1 MSSIDQRIEAI
12 ETRIRQLRLQKQ
24 QVEARKRAEQ
34 SKRQKSEE
42 LRRKI
47 LIGAAIL
54 DKVERGEWTEAKLR
68 ELMAQ
73 VIVKADERA
82 LFGLLD
88 LGDGLPL
95 PSAKSNDAK
104 PQGRSKVLAA
114 RAATAANKSEP
125 LI

>member
-12 ETRIRQLRLQKQ
+12 ETKIRQLRLQKQ

-34 SKRQKSEE
+34 SKRQKTEE

-73 VIVKADERA
+73 VLVKAEERA

-95 PSAKSNDAK
+95 RLAKPNDAK
-104 PQGRSKVLAA
+104 PQVRSKVLAA
-114 RAATAANKSEP
+114 RAAAAANESEP